1 MHFCTAVGRIRP
13 CVLPSS
19 HRDWEVLPV
28 TRTAPGF
35 THCREVPLTFQIAL
49 PRLMKVGAGAV
60 QELGEVLAE
69 LGAQRPLIVTDPF
82 MDKSGTVDVA
92 VRALRTA
99 GFEAAVFAETVPDPT
114 TDSLR
119 AGLDAVERHKADVL
133 IGFGGGSSIDTAK
146 ALGLLSLKGGPMRQY
161 KAPRRNTGPS
171 LPVVAVPTTAGS
183 GSEATQFSIIS
194 DSETNE
200 KMLCA
205 GPAFLP
211 VAAVVDYELTLSMP
225 ARLSADTGIDALTH
239 AIEAYVS
246 RKANPFSDGF
256 ALAAISAIGRNLRDV
271 YKDGSNR
278 EAREAMMLAATQA
291 GIAFSNSSVALVHGM
306 SRPLGAHFHIA
317 HGLAN
322 AMLFPAVTEFS
333 VAGAQ
338 ARYAECARALG
349 AAGPEDDD
357 AAAAKALVAELHA
370 LNQDLGVP
378 TPQSYGISADDW
390 HRLIPVMAEQALASG
405 SPANNPVVPEASE
418 IQALYAKVY
427 A

>member
-1 MHFCTAVGRIRP
+1 MAF
-13 CVLPSS
+13 
-19 HRDWEVLPV
+19 D
-28 TRTAPGF
+28 
-35 THCREVPLTFQIAL
+35 IAL
-49 PRLMKVGAGAV
+49 PRFMKVGAGAV
-60 QELGEVLAE
+60 QELGDVVGE
-69 LGAQRPLIVTDPF
+69 LGARRPLVVTDPF
-82 MDKSGTVDVA
+82 MQRSGTADIA
-92 VRALRTA
+92 LQALRER
-99 GFEAAVFAETVPDPT
+99 GFDAAVFAETVPDPT
-114 TDSLR
+114 TDSLV
-119 AGLDAVERHKADVL
+119 AGLEAVREHEADVL

-146 ALGLLSLKGGPMRQY
+146 ALGLLSKQGGPMRQY
-161 KAPRRNTGPS
+161 KAPKRNTGPS

-225 ARLSADTGIDALTH
+225 ARLSADTGVDALTH

-246 RKANPFSDGF
+246 RRANPFSDGF
-256 ALAAISAIGRNLRDV
+256 ALAAITAIGRNLREV
-271 YKDGSNR
+271 YEDGSNR
-278 EAREAMMLAATQA
+278 DAREAMMLGATQA

-333 VAGAQ
+333 VGGAE
-338 ARYAECARALG
+338 ARYADCGRALG
-349 AAGPEDDD
+349 VASPEDDD

-370 LNQDLGVP
+370 LNQDLNVP
-378 TPQSYGISADDW
+378 TPQSYGISSDDW
-390 HRLIPVMAEQALASG
+390 GRLIPLMAEQALASG
-405 SPANNPVVPEASE
+405 SPANNPVVPDAAE
-418 IQALYAKVY
+418 IEALYAKIY